1 MRSGHS
7 TWRPLFRTI
16 ERSWPLKTLPHR
28 FSPPPLDIQ
37 WVGQVRNEP
46 HCNSVLFHILSTPR
60 LSVSP
65 SHSCFI
71 TFGYFPPMPSSLF
84 PHNPPPPLRF
94 SLSSSFKTHL
104 SKPFSSPTP
113 PLSPL
118 QAHAHWWISN
128 DGPRLFFKHFLHF
141 LLPHSSYFVHLL
153 FFFFFFFLKPH
164 PSMQLLSYE
173 YKQPFKWQLQGVCL
187 CVCLHELIH
196 QHLRDPTN
204 KQQLSDVSTALLSA
218 CDE

>member
-46 HCNSVLFHILSTPR
+46 HCNSVLFHILSTPP

-84 PHNPPPPLRF
+84 PHHPPPPVFQSLF
-94 SLSSSFKTHL
+94 FLQNTPVQTFFLSYPPSLST
-104 SKPFSSPTP
+104 PSPRSLMNIKRRAQALLQT
-113 PLSPL
+113 LSPL
-118 QAHAHWWISN
+118 PPAPLTLLCTS
-128 DGPRLFFKHFLHF
+128 PLFF
-141 LLPHSSYFVHLL
+141 S
-153 FFFFFFFLKPH
+153 FFFSNRILPCNYFPMNI
-164 PSMQLLSYE
+164 SSLLNGSCR
-173 YKQPFKWQLQGVCL
+173 VCVFV
-187 CVCLHELIH
+187 CVFMSSF
-196 QHLRDPTN
+196 TN
-204 KQQLSDVSTALLSA
+204 T
-218 CDE
+218 

>member
-46 HCNSVLFHILSTPR
+46 HCNSVLFHILSTPP

-71 TFGYFPPMPSSLF
+71 TFGYFPPMPPSLF
-84 PHNPPPPLRF
+84 LHHLFPPPAF
-94 SLSSSFKTHL
+94 QSLLFLQNTPVQTFCLFH
-104 SKPFSSPTP
+104 P
-113 PLSPL
+113 PLSLSTPSPRSL
-118 QAHAHWWISN
+118 MNIKRWAQALHAVRLTSNTFSTSSCTTHATLYISS
-128 DGPRLFFKHFLHF
+128 FFSNRILPCNYFPMNISS
-141 LLPHSSYFVHLL
+141 LLNGSCRVCVFVCVFMSSF
-153 FFFFFFFLKPH
+153 
-164 PSMQLLSYE
+164 
-173 YKQPFKWQLQGVCL
+173 
-187 CVCLHELIH
+187 
-196 QHLRDPTN
+196 TN
-204 KQQLSDVSTALLSA
+204 T
-218 CDE
+218 

>member
-46 HCNSVLFHILSTPR
+46 HCNSVLFLILSTPP

-84 PHNPPPPLRF
+84 PHHLFPPRF

-113 PLSPL
+113 PLSLHSKPTLTDEYQTTGPGSSSNTFPL
-118 QAHAHWWISN
+118 PPAPLTLLCTS
-128 DGPRLFFKHFLHF
+128 PLF
-141 LLPHSSYFVHLL
+141 L
-153 FFFFFFFLKPH
+153 FFFQTASFHAITFL
-164 PSMQLLSYE
+164 
-173 YKQPFKWQLQGVCL
+173 W
-187 CVCLHELIH
+187 I
-196 QHLRDPTN
+196 
-204 KQQLSDVSTALLSA
+204 
-218 CDE
+218 

>member
-1 MRSGHS
+1 M
-7 TWRPLFRTI
+7 
-16 ERSWPLKTLPHR
+16 
-28 FSPPPLDIQ
+28 
-37 WVGQVRNEP
+37 GQVRNEP
-46 HCNSVLFHILSTPR
+46 HCNSVLFLILSTPP

-84 PHNPPPPLRF
+84 PHHLFPPRF

-113 PLSPL
+113 PLSPRSLMNIKRRAQALL
-118 QAHAHWWISN
+118 QT
-128 DGPRLFFKHFLHF
+128 LFHF
-141 LLPHSSYFVHLL
+141 LLPHSRYFVHLL
-153 FFFFFFFLKPH
+153 FFFFFFKPH

>member
-46 HCNSVLFHILSTPR
+46 HCNSVLFLILSTPP

-84 PHNPPPPLRF
+84 PHHLFPPRF

-118 QAHAHWWISN
+118 QAHAHRWISN
-128 DGPRLFFKHFLHF
+128 DGPRLFFKHFST
-141 LLPHSSYFVHLL
+141 SSCPTHASPLFL
-153 FFFFFFFLKPH
+153 FFFKPH

>member
-46 HCNSVLFHILSTPR
+46 HCNSVLFLILSTPP

-84 PHNPPPPLRF
+84 PHHLFPPRF

-113 PLSPL
+113 PPLSTPSPRSPMNIKRRAQALL
-118 QAHAHWWISN
+118 QT
-128 DGPRLFFKHFLHF
+128 LFHF
-141 LLPHSSYFVHLL
+141 LLPHSRYFVHLL
-153 FFFFFFFLKPH
+153 FFFFFFQTASFHAITFL
-164 PSMQLLSYE
+164 
-173 YKQPFKWQLQGVCL
+173 W
-187 CVCLHELIH
+187 I
-196 QHLRDPTN
+196 
-204 KQQLSDVSTALLSA
+204 
-218 CDE
+218 